1 MLSPPR
7 FFILIL
13 YDDLLFDLP
22 SPIIS
27 SWPPLCILLLVP
39 IPSSLNCFIFLGP
52 SFLLPS
58 PSFLFLLPASSPIF
72 YCRHLCPCFIS
83 SLPSDPSS
91 PQVQSTSWM
100 PHQQYVMQP
109 TVCLYEPG
117 SPFDFFCVW
126 NVIFFSRWSHF
137 LCFPTLFTTFLPA
150 CHLCVLACLCVL
162 LLAWFLGC

>member
-1 MLSPPR
+1 MPSPPQ

-22 SPIIS
+22 SPLIS

-39 IPSSLNCFIFLGP
+39 IPSSLNYFIFLGP

-58 PSFLFLLPASSPIF
+58 PSLLFLLPASSPIF

-83 SLPSDPSS
+83 SLLRPLISAGPEHILDA
-91 PQVQSTSWM
+91 TS
-100 PHQQYVMQP
+100 
-109 TVCLYEPG
+109 TVCYATYGMFMNP
-117 SPFDFFCVW
+117 DFFFVW
-126 NVIFFSRWSHF
+126 NVIFFSRWSH
-137 LCFPTLFTTFLPA
+137 LLRFPTLFATFLPA

-162 LLAWFLGC
+162 LLARFLGC